1 MKYGGNELHYF
12 AQEREIDLRVTTPHS
27 SEQNGR
33 VEISNYIVCT
43 MARKL
48 LLYGK
53 LAKGLWL
60 EAVDTAVYILN
71 LMLSQALDGKNPY
84 EVVATQAN

>member
-1 MKYGGNELHYF
+1 
-12 AQEREIDLRVTTPHS
+12 
-27 SEQNGR
+27 
-33 VEISNYIVCT
+33 